1 MLGVGW
7 LPGTMG
13 GGIRSSAADYLSEP
27 KPNLDILTGAQVTKV
42 LFSEGAEPVAT
53 GVEYAAEAG
62 G

>member
-1 MLGVGW
+1 
-7 LPGTMG
+7 MG